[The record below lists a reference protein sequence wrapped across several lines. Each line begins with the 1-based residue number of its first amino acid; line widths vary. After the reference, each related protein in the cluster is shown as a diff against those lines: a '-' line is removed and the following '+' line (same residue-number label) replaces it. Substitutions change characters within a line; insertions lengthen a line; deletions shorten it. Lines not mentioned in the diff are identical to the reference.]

1 MTEGNIKTLVRAGR
15 CRWKNENECFNVM
28 KNHGYCREH
37 NYGHGQKHLAFN
49 FYLLTLLAFFIH
61 QIFELT
67 EGNYQACRKK
77 LGSKKHLWETIRAYI
92 KILIFDTWDLLLEF
106 VLVSTSYRVV
116 PRGSSP

>member
-1 MTEGNIKTLVRAGR
+1 M
-15 CRWKNENECFNVM
+15 
-28 KNHGYCREH
+28 EH

-49 FYLLTLLAFFIH
+49 FYLLTLLAFFMH

-67 EGNYQACRKK
+67 DGNYQACRKK

-92 KILIFDTWDLLLEF
+92 KILVFDTWDLLLEF
-106 VLVSTSYRVV
+106 VLVPTLYRVV